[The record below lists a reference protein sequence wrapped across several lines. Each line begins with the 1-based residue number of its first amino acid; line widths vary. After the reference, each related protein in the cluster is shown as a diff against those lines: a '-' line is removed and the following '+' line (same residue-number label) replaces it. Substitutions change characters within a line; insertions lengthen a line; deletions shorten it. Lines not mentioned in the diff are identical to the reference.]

1 MRFDRVALLEFLRKN
16 PDKIPSMSKT
26 LREEIKQRYYTKIKN
41 MSVGETINYIFG
53 SIGLIDKRIIDIARY
68 GKTM

>member
-1 MRFDRVALLEFLRKN
+1 MEFNRKKLLDFLDNN

-41 MSVGETINYIFG
+41 MNVGETINYIYG
-53 SIGLIDKRIIDIARY
+53 SVGLIDKRIIDIARY